1 MRLLV
6 TIAHYFKQDSFAELH
21 RGAGSGRS
29 PFARIA
35 ELNEQIVALNKY
47 YGSRCLS
54 LNPDR
59 PPPVAAGNDTLD
71 IVVMT
76 VRGANLL
83 AWIGIDPATYTVAY
97 FDGVPRMLPFEAQ
110 RIMRERAGGYDLY
123 GYFED
128 DLIIDDP
135 AFFAKIAWFAEKFG
149 PNALLMP
156 VRYEFAHTGTPTK
169 VAIDHRLSSKA
180 LAPFRRMPVPTVQ
193 RGSWNGREQTFRLP
207 QNPHSGCFVV
217 TDTQLKLWMGQPSFY
232 DRDVS
237 WIGPLESASTYSP
250 GKVFGLYIAAEPD
263 PWFLQIEHYGTRYAA
278 TVAPLG
284 EIYGEPP
291 LLAMVEAAASAG
303 SEGIP
308 QALGTMGVGHNTINS
323 LVGEA
328 AGLRHR
334 LRALESSRSKLA
346 KALVSAVWRKR
357 RAKNRT
363 GSKSAE

>member
-35 ELNEQIVALNKY
+35 ALNEQIVALNKY

-76 VRGANLL
+76 VPGANLL
-83 AWIGIDPATYTVAY
+83 GWIGIDPATYTVAY

-217 TDTQLKLWMGQPSFY
+217 TETQLKLWMGQPSFY

-278 TVAPLG
+278 TIAPPG

-291 LLAMVEAAASAG
+291 LLAMVEAAAQAG

-308 QALGTMGVGHNTINS
+308 QALASMGVGPNTMNN
-323 LVGEA
+323 LLGEA

-346 KALVSAVWRKR
+346 KALVSAVWRKL

-363 GSKSAE
+363 GSKSVE